1 MDGWEGLVMF
11 VNEGYED
18 FCYLVSVNDNF
29 VVLTDVPSVT
39 AGIDSPRS
47 IDIIYQYLNPSTI
60 TIESTTTYRSSQDF
74 TEVDV
79 DSSFYSRSDCPSII
93 NCSLLLIF
101 TALFLFNGVTR
112 FIKKG
117 GIVFGS

>member
-1 MDGWEGLVMF
+1 MF

-79 DSSFYSRSDCPSII
+79 DSFFYSRADCPSII